1 MTLRDYLIAL
11 SMGTIAALTAAGIV
25 IVAIDPVSAGSLAF
39 LALYVTLGSG
49 CIGLFSLAGT
59 LVRMLR
65 NPHADVGM
73 VVARSLRQGIFFS
86 VLVVV
91 SLSLSSQ
98 NMLTVWTVLLLVI
111 LVTLVEFFFLIG
123 RQEK

>member
-11 SMGTIAALTAAGIV
+11 SVGTLAALAAAGIV
-25 IVAIDPVSAGSLAF
+25 IFAIDPVSAGGLAF
-39 LALYVTLGSG
+39 LALYVTIGSAG
-49 CIGLFSLAGT
+49 IGLFSLIGT

-65 NPHADVGM
+65 NPQADVGM

-86 VLVVV
+86 VLLVVA
-91 SLSLSSQ
+91 LSLSSH

-123 RQEK
+123 RRAE